1 MKHLTYRIALIFAIM
16 GLSCANAFAQ
26 QVKGTVKDAFG
37 EPVIGAAVIVEGTSI
52 GTTADFDGNFAI
64 AQAVPSDAVLV
75 VSSIGYK
82 TARVPVTGSL
92 DIILEED
99 TEMLDDVVVVGYGVQ
114 KKSVVTAA
122 ISSITSDD
130 LKKTAHTR
138 VDNLLQGMTSGVTV
152 TSTSGAPDA
161 GSQIRIRGIGTINDS
176 NPLYIVDGMPVGGID
191 YLNPNDIER
200 IEVLKDAASGA
211 VYGARAANG
220 VVLVT
225 TRQGSKGKTTVTYDY
240 SHGWQN
246 PWRKPQVLNAT
257 EYAIMMNEGY
267 LNNGQAPIYDD
278 PYSFGQGTDWVSE
291 IFNNN
296 APVVKHDINI
306 NGGNDRVQYSTSAGF
321 LTREGTIGGDFGR
334 ANYDRF
340 TLRQALNSVLFDNSD
355 ERNWL
360 NKMTMQS
367 SVSYSHINS
376 TGISTN
382 SEFGSPLG
390 SAMGMSPL
398 ESIFADEATVAQY
411 KATLTPAQ
419 FDALLRDSQGRYY
432 TVVDGVKYNEQN
444 NPLAMLE
451 QPGEKYWTDKFVA
464 NGNVELQIWDGLKF
478 RSQIGI
484 DMAFWGSHGYS
495 EPYYLSTKNY
505 NLESTSDTITYDK
518 DGNEVITTKTNYATG
533 AWQSMNR
540 SLTWQVE
547 NILTYDKTFG
557 AHSVSAILGQSAL
570 SSSSSNVGASAKG
583 LMYPYDEYKI
593 SVNNTIG
600 QAING
605 DRDGWGSW
613 NSIPYRLASYFG
625 RVSYN
630 YDERYMAEVTLRRDA
645 SSRFGDNNKWGTFP
659 SFSLGWNIKNESFML
674 DYNWLSILKLRAS
687 WGVNGNDSI
696 GNFRYAVYMS
706 SGNNYAFGSGAN
718 GSEVVNVGAKP
729 SGLANPNVRWEES
742 RQTDIGIDAGFLGN
756 KITATVDWYRKNT
769 AGMLLSMPVPSYAGD
784 SSPIGNLG
792 DMVNSGVELEVSYR
806 DGIGDF
812 NWHVSANATY
822 NKNTLTYL
830 GDDSTDL
837 YGSSHKIGQLTRGEI
852 GMPFPFFYGYVTDG
866 VFQNP
871 DEVAAYVNADG
882 AMIQPNATPGDFRF
896 KDVNGDGAL
905 TDADRTY
912 IGKGIPDWTFGLNL
926 GFEWK
931 GLDFNMLLQGQAGVQ
946 AFNVTRRTDLYYI
959 NLPKTILNR
968 WTGEGT
974 TNSAPKFEFTSAN
987 ENYRVSDYWVEDA
1000 SFLRARNVQ
1009 LGYTVPAN
1017 ITKKAF
1023 IQRLRVY
1030 AQAENLFTLTKYS
1043 GCDPEVTG
1051 GNGFGTE
1058 LGIDRGVYPQN
1069 RTFSVGVNLT
1079 F

>member
-1 MKHLTYRIALIFAIM
+1 MKHLTHRIALIFAIM
-16 GLSCANAFAQ
+16 CLSCASAFAQ
-26 QVKGTVKDAFG
+26 QVKGTVKDSAG
-37 EPVIGAAVIVEGTSI
+37 EPVIGAAVIVEGTTN
-52 GTTADFDGNFAI
+52 GTTVDFDGTFVLN
-64 AQAVPSDAVLV
+64 AVPSDAVLV

-82 TARVPVTGSL
+82 TVKVPVGGGNL
-92 DIILEED
+92 NIVLEED
-99 TEMLDDVVVVGYGVQ
+99 TQMLEETVVVGYGVQ

-130 LKKTAHTR
+130 LKATAATR
-138 VDNLLQGMTSGVTV
+138 IDNLLQGMTSGVTV

-200 IEVLKDAASGA
+200 VEVLKDAASGA

-220 VVLVT
+220 VILVT
-225 TRQGSKGKTTVTYDY
+225 TRQGSKGKTTVNYDFSY
-240 SHGWQN
+240 GWQN
-246 PWRKPQVLNAT
+246 PWRKPQVLDAT

-267 LNNGQAPIYDD
+267 INNGQEPRYAD
-278 PYSFGQGTDWVSE
+278 PYSFGKGTDWVSA
-291 IFNNN
+291 IFNDN
-296 APVVKHDINI
+296 APVMKHDINI

-321 LTREGTIGGDFGR
+321 LTREGTIGGNYGR

-340 TLRQALNSVLFDNSD
+340 TLRQALNATLFDNSED
-355 ERNWL
+355 RNWL
-360 NKMTMQS
+360 NKMTFQTS
-367 SVSYSHINS
+367 ISYARVNS

-382 SEFGSPLG
+382 SEYGSPLG
-390 SAMGMSPL
+390 SAIGMSPL
-398 ESIFADEATVAQY
+398 EPIFADAATEESY
-411 KATLTPAQ
+411 KTLYPKGYDYIIR
-419 FDALLRDSQGRYY
+419 DASGRPY
-432 TVVDGVKYNEQN
+432 TIVDGTIYNEQN

-464 NGNVELQIWDGLKF
+464 NGNLELQIWDGLKF
-478 RSQIGI
+478 RTQVGI
-484 DMAFWGSHGYS
+484 DMAFWGSHGHS
-495 EPYYLSTKNY
+495 EPYFLSSKNY
-505 NLESTSDTITYDK
+505 SYETTSDTITYDK
-518 DGNEVITTKTNYATG
+518 DGNEVVTTKTNYATS

-540 SLTWQVE
+540 SLSWQVE
-547 NILTYDKTFG
+547 NILSYDKTFG
-557 AHSVSAILGQSAL
+557 NHSVSAILGQSAL
-570 SSSSSNVGASAKG
+570 SSSSSNVGASANG

-593 SVNNTIG
+593 SVNNTVG
-600 QAING
+600 QTING
-605 DRDGWGSW
+605 DRNGWGSW
-613 NSIPYRLASYFG
+613 NSIPYRLTSYFG

-630 YDERYMAEVTLRRDA
+630 YAERYMAEVTVRRDA

-659 SFSLGWNIKNESFML
+659 SFSLGWNIKNEPWMQDVRAVSG
-674 DYNWLSILKLRAS
+674 LKLRAS

-696 GNFRYAVYMS
+696 GSFTYAVYMN
-706 SGNNYAFGSGAN
+706 SGNNYVFGSGAN
-718 GSEVVNVGAKP
+718 GSEVINIGAKP

-742 RQTDIGIDAGFLGN
+742 RQTDIGLDAAFFSNRL
-756 KITATVDWYRKNT
+756 TATVDWYRKNT
-769 AGMLLSMPVPSYAGD
+769 AGMLLSMPVPGYSGD
-784 SSPIGNLG
+784 SSPTGNLG
-792 DMVNSGVELEVSYR
+792 DMVNSGVEFEIGYR
-806 DGIGDF
+806 DTYGDF
-812 NWHVSANATY
+812 NWHISANATY
-822 NKNTLTYL
+822 NKNKLTYL
-830 GDDSTDL
+830 GDDATDL

-852 GMPFPFFYGYVTDG
+852 GMPFPFFYGYKTAG
-866 VFQNP
+866 VFQTAE
-871 DEVAAYVNADG
+871 EVAAYVNAEG
-882 AMIQPNATPGDFRF
+882 NMIQPNATPGDFRF
-896 KDVNGDGAL
+896 EDVNGDGKL

-912 IGKGIPDWTFGLNL
+912 IGKGIPDWTFGVNL

-931 GLDFNMLLQGQAGVQ
+931 GIDFNMLLQGQAGVQ

-968 WTGEGT
+968 WTGAGS

-1009 LGYTVPAN
+1009 LGYTLPQSL
-1017 ITKKAF
+1017 TKKIF
-1023 IQRLRVY
+1023 ISRLRVY